1 MHMSSPIWHL
11 IYEKLQFTKYNNSG
25 NLSESNDGASESITE
40 KVKNTHTATFLAMT
54 MPIVEM

>member
-1 MHMSSPIWHL
+1 MSSPIWHL
-11 IYEKLQFTKYNNSG
+11 IHEKLQFTKYNNSG

-54 MPIVEM
+54 MPIVEI